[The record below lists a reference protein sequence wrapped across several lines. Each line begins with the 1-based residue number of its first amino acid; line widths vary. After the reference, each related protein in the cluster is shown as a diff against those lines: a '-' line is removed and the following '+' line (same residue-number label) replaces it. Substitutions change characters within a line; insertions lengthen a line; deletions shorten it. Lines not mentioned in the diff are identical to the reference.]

1 MADIKAILI
10 SATMLLMGAPFYG
23 AGLAY
28 GETNEGSASVASQVK
43 INGVEGTS
51 CWKQLDGESL
61 QLLWPTAT
69 GETKNF
75 TVRADEVLCEMGSL
89 VSAALS
95 DGKVAVVADFAVGNS
110 TVRRTY
116 LVGHNLEVWLSAPAG
131 QGVAYRAFK
140 TLQANA
146 VYSGEEVVLV
156 NKSDIDHFSPYRAGE
171 ALPDYSALVE
181 RPATPQP
188 QFPVAKKAPASQQG
202 GGFKIVSG
210 STKAEKRTAKARK
223 AAAAGA
229 RVTRRFVSGD

>member
-1 MADIKAILI
+1 MKAIAV
-10 SATMLLMGAPFYG
+10 SFMLVAAPFFG

-28 GETNEGSASVASQVK
+28 GETNEGSAAVASQVK
-43 INGVEGTS
+43 INGVSGTS
-51 CWKQLDGESL
+51 CWRQLDGETL

-89 VSAALS
+89 VSAIRE
-95 DGKVAVVADFAVGNS
+95 DGKVAVAVDMNVGDS

-116 LVGHNLEVWLSAPAG
+116 VVANNIDIWKAAPAG
-131 QGVAYRAFK
+131 QAVAYRAFR

-146 VYSGEEVVLV
+146 VYAGEELVLV
-156 NKSDIDHFSPYRAGE
+156 NKADIESFSPYRAGE
-171 ALPDYSALVE
+171 ALPDYTALIE

-188 QFPVAKKAPASQQG
+188 SFPAAKKAPAEKQ

-210 STKAEKRTAKARK
+210 STMAEKRTARARK
-223 AAAAGA
+223 AAANGA